1 MKKTLLLLGIGLLI
15 LLVIIKFN
23 SASSNKTVE
32 YKLNNKI
39 FKLLKAETPKEWEK
53 GLMNIRKPTKIEGMI
68 FIFPDKQIRNF
79 WNKNTFIDLDLY
91 WMDDDKVVGQSFLP
105 SIEKSNK
112 IVIVSSPEKVNRVIE
127 LVVRR

>member
-127 LVVRR
+127 IIK